1 MSIKQQIPNI
11 LTLGNVFVGCL
22 AILSLFEGEYM
33 MVFWYAFIAGWLDL
47 GDGLA
52 ARALNVKS
60 ELGKELDSLADM
72 VTFGVLP
79 GFIMYFL
86 MSESLNGQNEYWA
99 YTGFILSAAAAYR
112 LAKFNIDTRQSV
124 NFIGVPTPAVAA
136 FIVGLL
142 LVWHTE
148 ALGLQSFLTM
158 PVLVVITLVC
168 SYLLNSEFPMFSFK
182 MKNMKW
188 KGNEVRFSYLILSLA
203 LIPIVGWALF
213 AIGFVIYV
221 LLSLIFKSKFV

>member
-1 MSIKQQIPNI
+1 MSIKKQIPNL
-11 LTLGNVFVGCL
+11 LTLINVFCGCL
-22 AILSLFEGEYM
+22 AILSLFEGAYM
-33 MVFWYAFIAGWLDL
+33 MVFWYAFIAGWMDL

-72 VTFGVLP
+72 VTFGALP
-79 GFIMYFL
+79 GFIMYHL
-86 MSESLNGQNEYWA
+86 ITENLDGYHEYWA
-99 YTGFILSAAAAYR
+99 YTGFILAMAAAYR
-112 LAKFNIDTRQSV
+112 LAKFNIDTEQTT
-124 NFIGVPTPAVAA
+124 NFIGVPTPANAA

-148 ALGLQSFLTM
+148 TLDLQKLLTL
-158 PVLVVITLVC
+158 PVLVGITLVC
-168 SYLLNSEFPMFSFK
+168 SYLLNSKFIMFSFK

-188 KGNEVRFSYLILSLA
+188 KGNEVRFSYLIISFA
-203 LIPIVGWALF
+203 LIPIVGWAIF

-221 LLSLIFKSKFV
+221 LLSILFRKKIV